1 MREMKDSG
9 VEWIGEI
16 PKDWEKKRLKAV
28 LCERN
33 VNNNPIKTDFILSL
47 TNDRGVIPYT
57 EKGESGNKSKDDL
70 TGYKLAYP
78 SDIVLNSM
86 NVIIGS
92 VGLSKYYGC
101 VSPVYYMLYPRY
113 ENDCVRYYNYLFQT
127 RELQSKLKGYG
138 NGIMEIRMRI
148 PMSKLNT
155 VELPIPPY
163 NVQYCIADYLDE
175 KCSEI
180 DNIVEK
186 KQLIIEKLGQYR
198 LSVISE
204 MMVDS
209 AYPLVSLGKCIDKM
223 EQGWSPS
230 PSEKNQESDWHV
242 LSLAAVKEGR
252 FNKTEIKPFSG
263 DKSRCERL
271 KVNKGDFLLTRS
283 NTREYVGAVCLVD
296 DVFENTIFSDLI
308 YRIIF
313 NTHYLLPSFA
323 LYYFQSAY
331 ARQQIERDAHGS
343 SSTMVKITHKDIS
356 NWKISLPSIGQQKII
371 SKRLHT
377 LDIAVMNEM
386 DKRILEINKLIAY
399 KKTLIYEVVTGKK
412 TYIYEKIGDMGDE

>member
-9 VEWIGEI
+9 VEWIGKI
-16 PKDWEKKRLKAV
+16 PIDWEKKRLKAV

-33 VNNNPIKTDFILSL
+33 VSNNPIKTDFILSL

-78 SDIVLNSM
+78 NDIVLNSM

-163 NVQYCIADYLDE
+163 NVQYYIADYLDE

-180 DNIVEK
+180 DN
-186 KQLIIEKLGQYR
+186 IIEKLGQYR

-230 PSEKNQESDWHV
+230 PSEKNQESDWNV

-263 DKSRCERL
+263 DKSRCERI

-313 NTHYLLPSFA
+313 NTHFLLPSFA

-356 NWKISLPSIGQQKII
+356 NWKISLPSIEQQKII

>member
-9 VEWIGEI
+9 VEWIGKI
-16 PKDWEKKRLKAV
+16 PIDWEKKRLKAV

-33 VNNNPIKTDFILSL
+33 VSNNPIKTDFILSL

-78 SDIVLNSM
+78 NDIVLNSM

-163 NVQYCIADYLDE
+163 NVQYYIADYLDE

-230 PSEKNQESDWHV
+230 PSEKNQESDWNV

-263 DKSRCERL
+263 DKSRCERI

-313 NTHYLLPSFA
+313 NTHFLLPSFA

-356 NWKISLPSIGQQKII
+356 NWKISLPSIEQQKII

>member
-180 DNIVEK
+180 DNIIAKQKMLIERYKAYKLSFINETISNTTGTKCHLGYIGTMKNGLNFSGILEGVKIKFLGVGDFQDNFILDKLDMFSDIITVDEISEEYMLK
-186 KQLIIEKLGQYR
+186 DGDIIFVRSNGSKELVGRAVMVKNINYPLTYSGFCIRFRNTRIDIIDSDYLLYFFRSFDFRKQLEKNSQGSNINNVNQELLSQIDFTFPNIELQRKVVCVLDAKCKKIDNIICNKAKL
-198 LSVISE
+198 
-204 MMVDS
+204 
-209 AYPLVSLGKCIDKM
+209 IDK
-223 EQGWSPS
+223 
-230 PSEKNQESDWHV
+230 
-242 LSLAAVKEGR
+242 
-252 FNKTEIKPFSG
+252 
-263 DKSRCERL
+263 
-271 KVNKGDFLLTRS
+271 
-283 NTREYVGAVCLVD
+283 LVD
-296 DVFENTIFSDLI
+296 
-308 YRIIF
+308 
-313 NTHYLLPSFA
+313 
-323 LYYFQSAY
+323 
-331 ARQQIERDAHGS
+331 
-343 SSTMVKITHKDIS
+343 
-356 NWKISLPSIGQQKII
+356 
-371 SKRLHT
+371 
-377 LDIAVMNEM
+377 
-386 DKRILEINKLIAY
+386 Y
-399 KKTLIYEVVTGKK
+399 KKSLIYEVVTGKREVK
-412 TYIYEKIGDMGDE
+412 

>member
-78 SDIVLNSM
+78 NDIVLNSM

-163 NVQYCIADYLDE
+163 NVQYYIADYLDE

-180 DNIVEK
+180 DNIIEK

-230 PSEKNQESDWHV
+230 PSEKNQESDWNV

-263 DKSRCERL
+263 DKSRCERI

-313 NTHYLLPSFA
+313 NTHFLLPSFA